1 MNELTF
7 LIHAARPQRQL
18 EDDSTRSPR
27 SKLRGNGR
35 YSGDARCTPR
45 PSCGGALAACP
56 QPWDTVR
63 RALGTLQSP
72 RMLEASRWE
81 RVVMANHCMLNTT
94 TVSVDNYRGPHT
106 MSPRA
111 SVWGVHTLRR
121 AALAS
126 SGRRRSGGMCD
137 TESGMTKQAAGG
149 RRRWAGASGV
159 APNLDRQPIICKPHV
174 ILWRDPIVHRCTAT
188 RLPIRQS
195 ILSKLSVPIHRH
207 HSPHHQIRLNH
218 RTPIPSRYARHRR
231 QLPPAVQ
238 GHRE

>member
-1 MNELTF
+1 MPAPKVMALRDRRRSIWIREDRSGEIGKVNELTF

-72 RMLEASRWE
+72 RMLEASRWG
-81 RVVMANHCMLNTT
+81 RVMMANHCMLNTT
-94 TVSVDNYRGPHT
+94 TVSVNNHRGPHST

-111 SVWGVHTLRR
+111 LVWG
-121 AALAS
+121 
-126 SGRRRSGGMCD
+126 C
-137 TESGMTKQAAGG
+137 
-149 RRRWAGASGV
+149 
-159 APNLDRQPIICKPHV
+159 
-174 ILWRDPIVHRCTAT
+174 
-188 RLPIRQS
+188 
-195 ILSKLSVPIHRH
+195 
-207 HSPHHQIRLNH
+207 
-218 RTPIPSRYARHRR
+218 AR
-231 QLPPAVQ
+231 
-238 GHRE
+238 